1 MSEVIRSYKDIGV
14 RTGREG
20 WRENSLET
28 WILAEF
34 EQTGPIVCSHALVT
48 EAVGYQS
55 AATMWF
61 LHFLFVVSL

>member
-1 MSEVIRSYKDIGV
+1 M
-14 RTGREG
+14 EG
-20 WRENSLET
+20 EQSRNLD
-28 WILAEF
+28 LAEF
-34 EQTGPIVCSHALVT
+34 EQTVPIVFSHALVT